1 MKFRQVL
8 VFSLLWLAVP
18 ARAGNNTSTLPTGTF
33 VIDTAYFDT
42 TTTVR
47 FDDTRTPRPLLDG
60 IARYEP
66 GGGLQGTITANPYV
80 KYQLFVPQVMY
91 GITDELT
98 VVLAMPTVVHTS
110 IQPRLGWTPGNYQN
124 NLGRP
129 YSEADFWDWAKSMG
143 QGKPGDFS
151 GNSWTPADMVIGLR
165 YNLSRLKVFEDNGL
179 RAALGAQVAIPTG
192 KPADPE
198 NLVAAGTTVWDLNNY
213 GDAELHFALEKP
225 FKWDDF
231 TRLNFG
237 IDLHYAVF
245 LPHTYASATG
255 SREPLL
261 MTFAPYIGPTY
272 SIDPGDQFGGT
283 VLVEGMPFIG
293 PTWSTWMNQHDPA
306 KSAQWPA
313 LLTLT
318 ASLKYAHVNQS
329 TWKSDSALWDWD
341 HNKLWLPGDKNTVKF
356 AADLSLM
363 RLGLPLQLY
372 GAYLTQELIPGRNTR
387 ATEVLMA
394 GARILLKFW

>member
-1 MKFRQVL
+1 MKSLRWL
-8 VFSLLWLAVP
+8 VFSALLVALP

-42 TTTVR
+42 TTTIR
-47 FDDTRTPRPLLDG
+47 YDDSRTARPLMDG
-60 IARYEP
+60 LQRYEP

-80 KYQLFVPQVMY
+80 KYQLFVPQLMY
-91 GITDELT
+91 GVTDDLT
-98 VVLAMPTVVHTS
+98 LVIAMPTVVHTT
-110 IQPRLGWTPGNYQN
+110 IRPNLGWIPGDYQN

-129 YSEADFWDWAKSMG
+129 YSESDFWQWAKSMG
-143 QGKPGDFS
+143 QDKPGDFS
-151 GNSWTPADMVIGLR
+151 GNNWTPADMVIGVR
-165 YNLSRLKVFEDNGL
+165 YNLSKLKIFDDNGL
-179 RAALGAQVAIPTG
+179 WAAVSGQFALPTG
-192 KPADPE
+192 TPADPE

-213 GDAELHFALEKP
+213 GDIELHFALEKP

-237 IDLHYAVF
+237 IDLHYAAF
-245 LPHTYASATG
+245 LPHTYVSPTG
-255 SREPLL
+255 SKEPLL

-283 VLVEGMPFIG
+283 VLVEGMPLIG
-293 PTWSTWMNQHDPA
+293 PTLSTWMNQHDPA

-313 LLTLT
+313 LVTLT

-329 TWKSDSALWDWD
+329 TWTSQSAMWDWD
-341 HNKLWLPGDKNTVKF
+341 HNKLWLPGDKSTVRF
-356 AADLSLM
+356 GADLSLM

-372 GAYLTQELIPGRNTR
+372 GAYLTQDLIPGRNSR
-387 ATEVLMA
+387 ATDVWMGGGRL
-394 GARILLKFW
+394 ILKFW